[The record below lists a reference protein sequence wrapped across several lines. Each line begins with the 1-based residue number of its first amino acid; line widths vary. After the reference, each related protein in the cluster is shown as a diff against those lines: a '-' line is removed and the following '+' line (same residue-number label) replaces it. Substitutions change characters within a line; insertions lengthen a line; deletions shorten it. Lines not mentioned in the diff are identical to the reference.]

1 MKIDRAIILLAL
13 GQTIIW
19 AGLFYL
25 FPALIL
31 IWEADLGWSR
41 VDLAGALTLCIF
53 LSAISSPV
61 TGRIID
67 LGKGPVMI
75 VVCAAVGS
83 ISLFCLAW
91 VEELIVFY
99 LAWSIIGACLSG
111 CLYDPCFALITRG
124 LGHQAKRYI
133 IRVTLIAGFAGTISF
148 PCAHYLSD
156 AIGWRITVQ
165 VFAVAILLFAIPV
178 TLLGAQA
185 IESRHVPS
193 ATTGTI
199 SIRYNP
205 GYFTSPMFLCLG
217 IGFSLIAMVHGVTL
231 PHLLPI
237 LRDRNVEPGIAV
249 LAASMIGPMQVV
261 GRLAMMYVQKFM
273 SNHLVGVCCFL
284 LMAASIL
291 ALVWTASWTGWVAV
305 FVLLYGSSYG
315 LICIVRPVITR
326 DILGEERFGTKHGV
340 LTMLYLYGAAAA
352 PFLGALAWRVGGYPL
367 VLDGLVI
374 LLLAGLVL
382 YLSSYR
388 MSRGYNSP

>member
-1 MKIDRAIILLAL
+1 MRINRAIVLLAL
-13 GQTIIW
+13 GQTVIW

-41 VDLAGALTLCIF
+41 VDFTGALTLCIF

-61 TGRIID
+61 TGRLID
-67 LGKGPVMI
+67 LGKGPVVI
-75 VVCAAVGS
+75 VVCAAAGAV
-83 ISLFCLAW
+83 SLFCLAW
-91 VEELIVFY
+91 VEELAVFY
-99 LAWSIIGACLSG
+99 LLWAIIGICLSG

-148 PCAHYLSD
+148 PCAHYLSE
-156 AIGWRITVQ
+156 AAGWRVTVQ
-165 VFAVAILLFAIPV
+165 VFSAAIVLFAIPV
-178 TLLGAQA
+178 TWLGARA
-185 IESRHVPS
+185 IENRHVPS
-193 ATTGTI
+193 AATSAI
-199 SIRYNP
+199 PIRYNLE
-205 GYFTSPMFLCLG
+205 YFTSPLFLCLG
-217 IGFSLIAMVHGVTL
+217 IGFSLIAMVHGVAL

-237 LRDRNVEPGIAV
+237 LQDRNVDPGIAV

-261 GRLAMMYVQKFM
+261 GRLAMMYVQRFL
-273 SNHLVGVCCFL
+273 SNHLIGVCCFL
-284 LMAASIL
+284 LMAGSIL
-291 ALVWTASWTGWVAV
+291 ALIWTAAWTGWVAV

-352 PFLGALAWRVGGYPL
+352 PFLGALAWRIGGYTL
-367 VLDGLVI
+367 VLTGLI
-374 LLLAGLVL
+374 MLMLAGLVL
-382 YLSSYR
+382 YLAAYR
-388 MSRGYNSP
+388 MSSGYNSS